1 MRRKIIVIMLVFV
14 MIFPICF
21 TTINLAYGA
30 TSTNE
35 KDKVVSNKITNQ
47 KETEKTTNT
56 NNTSKNNQTNKGE
69 TGKNDQ
75 VDSTNHKT
83 DKNNTNATS
92 QTNPTNN
99 GTKTEVDSSK
109 PVTTEKVPDDKK
121 KETETE
127 ESKSKQIKQKEALE
141 KQEEEATEAE
151 NDGIMSYAL
160 TNETSARLENG
171 TYRIQSKLN
180 QKMVFQVEGKST
192 HNGKKVKLANQLSV
206 STSQNVIVK
215 YLNNGYYSLTFENS
229 KKVLDVPGASKK
241 LGTAI
246 QQYKSNNSLAQQ
258 WILKADGN
266 GYYSIISRCNG
277 LYVDVPAGKAVK
289 GANLQLYKGNNT
301 DAQKFKFEKVEPV
314 KSEKTIEEGLYYI
327 SSALSY
333 HKVLTIDKGKTNNAA
348 NLQLGDKGKQYQKF
362 QVSYDKNL
370 KAYTIQAFHSDKV
383 LDVAGAGQTNG
394 TNVQQYKGNKSAAQ
408 QWIIQKTD
416 DGFYYIISKCN
427 YLFLDLNGASTKT
440 GTNLQVY
447 EPNGTKAQKFKFQKI
462 SKDTCDKV
470 LNDGVYK
477 ISSALQGNKV
487 FDIAGGSSSNGANLQ
502 LWNSEN
508 VQQQKFQI
516 TYNSNEKY
524 YEIKAI
530 HSNKALDV
538 VGNGKT
544 DGTNVWQHASNHSNA
559 QKWVLKDA
567 GNGYF
572 YIVAVYSGLY
582 LDVAG
587 ASTANGTNVQLYTG
601 NGTKAQKFKFVKT
614 TTIDSNNYQIVIGK
628 SANKVL
634 DISGGSYEENAN
646 LQIWDRENVNQQ
658 IFQVKAINHTDY
670 KIIAKHSK
678 KVLTVTSDNNVV
690 QATDNNTNNQK
701 WIFESIGN
709 GYYKIKSKSTGR
721 YLDIYG
727 NGTANG
733 TNVQVYKAN
742 NSTGQMFKLYQVFEK
757 SGIDVSYF
765 QNLINWNE
773 VSKTGY
779 SDFAMIRAG
788 FRGYGA
794 TGTLNTDPQFINN
807 IRGAKANGIPVGL
820 YFFTQAVNT
829 KEAVQEANYVLN
841 LVQLAK
847 TYGVNITYPIAIDTE
862 TANGG
867 AGRADRLDVA
877 TRTAVCKAF
886 CDTIRKA
893 GYTPAIYA
901 SRDWFYNNL
910 DMNQLKGYDIW
921 VAHYTGSTSHK
932 TDYKYNYDMWQ
943 YTSSG
948 KVNGIVGNVDLNVSY
963 KNY

>member
-1 MRRKIIVIMLVFV
+1 MRRKIVAIILVLV

-21 TTINLAYGA
+21 TTINLAYEENKTIEKKTETSNEESNQNKTERTTEKEGTSNTDKTEVDKTNQTTDKVDTNKIEVKDEADKTA
-30 TSTNE
+30 TNQTNKVDNKTNANTNTNKQTTTEKETTVEKKETKIEDTKSEEIKKDESTNE
-35 KDKVVSNKITNQ
+35 KEEE
-47 KETEKTTNT
+47 ETE
-56 NNTSKNNQTNKGE
+56 
-69 TGKNDQ
+69 
-75 VDSTNHKT
+75 
-83 DKNNTNATS
+83 A
-92 QTNPTNN
+92 
-99 GTKTEVDSSK
+99 
-109 PVTTEKVPDDKK
+109 
-121 KETETE
+121 
-127 ESKSKQIKQKEALE
+127 
-141 KQEEEATEAE
+141 
-151 NDGIMSYAL
+151 GIMSYAL
-160 TNETSARLENG
+160 TNETSSRLEDG
-171 TYRIQSKLN
+171 TYTIHSKLN
-180 QKMVFQVEGKST
+180 QQKVFQVEGNATTNS
-192 HNGKKVKLANQLSV
+192 KKIKLANKLSV
-206 STSQNVIVK
+206 SMSQNVIVK

-241 LGTAI
+241 QGTI
-246 QQYKSNNSLAQQ
+246 LQQYKSNNSVAQQ
-258 WILKADGN
+258 WILKADGK

-277 LYVDVPAGKAVK
+277 LYVDVPAGKAVT

-327 SSALSY
+327 SSALSSN
-333 HKVLTIDKGKTNNAA
+333 KALTVAGGKTTNSA
-348 NLQLGDKGKQYQKF
+348 NIQIEDKGKQYQKF
-362 QVSYDKNL
+362 QVSYDNNL
-370 KAYTIQAFHSDKV
+370 KAYTIKAFHSGKV
-383 LDVAGAGQTNG
+383 LDVAGAGLTNT
-394 TNVQQYKGNKSAAQ
+394 TNVQQYKSNKSVAQ
-408 QWIIQKTD
+408 QWIIQKTN
-416 DGFYYIISKCN
+416 DGYYYLISKCN
-427 YLFLDLNGASTKT
+427 YLFLDVNGASTRN
-440 GTNLQVY
+440 GTNIQMY
-447 EPNGTKAQKFKFQKI
+447 EPNGTKAQKFKFEKI
-462 SKDTCDKV
+462 SANTCGQV
-470 LNDGVYK
+470 LDNGIYK
-477 ISSALQGNKV
+477 ISSALHGSKV
-487 FDIAGGSSSNGANLQ
+487 LDVAGGSASNGANLQ

-516 TYNSNEKY
+516 TYNSTGKY

-544 DGTNVWQHASNHSNA
+544 DGTNVWQYASNHSDA

-601 NGTKAQKFKFVKT
+601 NNTKAQKFKFVKT
-614 TTIDSNNYQIVIGK
+614 TIVDSNNYQIVIGK
-628 SANKVL
+628 SSNKAL

-690 QATDNNTNNQK
+690 QATDKNTNNQK

-733 TNVQVYKAN
+733 TNVQVYKEN
-742 NSTGQMFKLYQVFEK
+742 NSTGQMFKLCEVFEK

-765 QNLINWNE
+765 QNLINWNA

-794 TGTLNTDPQFINN
+794 SGSLNTDTQFINN
-807 IRGAKANGIPVGL
+807 IKGAKANGIPVGL

-829 KEAVQEANYVLN
+829 QEAVQEANYVLN
-841 LVQLAK
+841 LVNLAK

-886 CDTIRKA
+886 CDTIKKA

-910 DMNQLKGYDIW
+910 DMNQLRGYDIW
-921 VAHYTGSTSHK
+921 VAHYTGSTSKK